1 MKALVLSML
10 WLLPG
15 GDREQGLQLYREGK
29 FADAAAA
36 FQRALQSEGDSP
48 ELQWN
53 LALASWRAGDLAT
66 AETAVEKYAATSSD
80 QRTGLHA
87 GLLGAIRHQQ
97 ALADVAA
104 ADAAGAAA
112 PPPPTAAGQNEAP
125 ADPLP
130 LLQKAL
136 QKATQARD
144 HFVRGVKAG
153 ATPELR
159 RNTER
164 TLALIAEL
172 QRRIEE
178 LERQRQPQ
186 DPGEQKPDGDKND
199 KDDKNDKNEKNDKGE
214 KSEQNENEQEPSEP
228 KPSPDQQQQSGDDKQ
243 AQDKQQAGQ
252 KGEQADPQGKQG
264 QSEPAAGAAGDEPAE
279 PKPAAGEQAGPP
291 GDPGSESKTPPPTPA
306 PEPRRDAPGEQTSAR
321 ELSPESTQRLL
332 ERLQE
337 LEGKQRAVRARAKS
351 GRRPVERDW

>member
-112 PPPPTAAGQNEAP
+112 PPPPTAAGQAEAP

-130 LLQKAL
+130 LLQQAL

-144 HFVRGVKAG
+144 HFVRGVKAE

-178 LERQRQPQ
+178 LERQRQPK

-228 KPSPDQQQQSGDDKQ
+228 KPSPDQQQQSSDAKQ
-243 AQDKQQAGQ
+243 PQESPQAGE
-252 KGEQADPQGKQG
+252 KG
-264 QSEPAAGAAGDEPAE
+264 EPAE
-279 PKPAAGEQAGPP
+279 PESPQGQMQPASKPP
-291 GDPGSESKTPPPTPA
+291 GDEAGEPKPVTGEQPPDGASGKDPKPPQPA
-306 PEPRRDAPGEQTSAR
+306 AEPRSDAPGEQTGAR

-337 LEGKQRAVRARAKS
+337 LEGKQRSVRARAKS